1 MTITSIETTSDQVVV
16 EFSTNSRSSQSDI
29 KLDIRNSMYLLKG
42 TEPPDGRE
50 IKPKLAVLN
59 ADKQTFKATFN
70 LPESSEHTKEEYYL
84 ETGYSNTVLNTPISL
99 RPIPFT
105 VN

>member
-1 MTITSIETTSDQVVV
+1 
-16 EFSTNSRSSQSDI
+16 
-29 KLDIRNSMYLLKG
+29 MYLLEG

-50 IKPKLAVLN
+50 IKPKVTVLD
-59 ADKQTFKATFN
+59 ADKQTFRSTFR
-70 LPESSEHTKEEYYL
+70 LPEPSEHTREEYYL
-84 ETGYSNTVLNTPISL
+84 ETGYSNTLVNTPLEL